1 MLQESHCGKLSDFG
15 NNSVAKMYIIGN
27 GGYYSDTILS
37 KLVHK
42 DGKASP
48 VLENSKMRGEKSY

>member
-1 MLQESHCGKLSDFG
+1 
-15 NNSVAKMYIIGN
+15 MYIIGN